1 MPQDP
6 LARMGLSR
14 SPIAKLFKPT
24 PEQMEE
30 PQMTEDMRSFAIQQ
44 QAIDTQ
50 LRNLQK
56 QNVEQQNA
64 LAAEQAAQ
72 QYYQQPASARERFLE
87 ENQQALGASTG
98 AGIYR
103 GQMLQQRQATLSDK
117 TLAPHIA
124 KSIPVEVRGEY
135 WNRITAGQSP
145 TEAKDAVEVMA
156 YNRDLRS
163 KLAEVMSPEEI
174 NKKYGSDA
182 APLDPAVITYEISQR
197 KSTGS
202 GRTDPKMDAL
212 DRLVRLTTDRA
223 KSFMIEGVGAPTKP
237 EDPVADPAGAA
248 LYEQYSAAK
257 ADADKATEAY
267 RKYLSGIGMP
277 ELEQKAA
284 PPPAGAGA
292 VTPPSTAAAGGIG
305 AAAAGGGIGIRDTIK
320 GALKTPEEVLRVDD
334 KEILADLESPDADEN
349 TFMATIND
357 PRASIEVKKKAAER
371 MRQIAEKPKKLMIGL
386 GEAERRKEKLVSMAD
401 EAEKVVRMYPEVEKY
416 KKAWTA
422 EKSKIEDWIKDYA
435 DHMGFDVD
443 SLTISLAENEPV
455 KKRDV
460 FDTQAPKETYRSRF
474 QKYLKDKFGEDVLA
488 RKAEKL
494 EPFKDSEFAK
504 ELGMK
509 TEAFTSY
516 TPTGLLAQFAQ
527 NLDILPG
534 GGSKK
539 YRDVLDA
546 YLGEKKQV
554 AAQPAGGSVTAPSK
568 PTKIKKVTEI
578 TPTP

>member
-50 LRNLQK
+50 LKNLQK

-124 KSIPVEVRGEY
+124 KSIPIEVRGEY
-135 WNRITAGQSP
+135 WNRVTAGQSP

-202 GRTDPKMDAL
+202 GRTDPKMEAL

-237 EDPVADPAGAA
+237 KDPVADPEGAA

-257 ADADKATEAY
+257 ADADKYTEAY

-277 ELEQKAA
+277 ELEQETA
-284 PPPAGAGA
+284 PPPAAAGA
-292 VTPPSTAAAGGIG
+292 VTPPAAVGGTGAAGGMG
-305 AAAAGGGIGIRDTIK
+305 AGVPGAVGVAPAGKPFTETMKQLAGGVTEVLPKLSEKEELELVSGISDSPEALIGVIRSDQK
-320 GALKTPEEVLRVDD
+320 SLKAKEAALKKLQEFEKKLPNFVFTEGTPQQIEEIKQNLPQLIEEAKNEINLVPVKRMVDKAWETEKNNISSQIEAFAKAIRVSPKLAEEWIANDTPYTTQFD
-334 KEILADLESPDADEN
+334 PTSDTRPRTVGTREYFGEFLQNMTGKGFSDEADILKRFTNLPG
-349 TFMATIND
+349 
-357 PRASIEVKKKAAER
+357 EVKVGAWR
-371 MRQIAEKPKKLMIGL
+371 YLL
-386 GEAERRKEKLVSMAD
+386 GKGKT
-401 EAEKVVRMYPEVEKY
+401 Y
-416 KKAWTA
+416 
-422 EKSKIEDWIKDYA
+422 EDI
-435 DHMGFDVD
+435 
-443 SLTISLAENEPV
+443 
-455 KKRDV
+455 
-460 FDTQAPKETYRSRF
+460 
-474 QKYLKDKFGEDVLA
+474 
-488 RKAEKL
+488 
-494 EPFKDSEFAK
+494 
-504 ELGMK
+504 
-509 TEAFTSY
+509 
-516 TPTGLLAQFAQ
+516 
-527 NLDILPG
+527 
-534 GGSKK
+534 
-539 YRDVLDA
+539 LDA
-546 YLGEKKQV
+546 YLFDKKPSV
-554 AAQPAGGSVTAPSK
+554 AGGVGKANASTPQAAPVGELN
-568 PTKIKKVTEI
+568 IKKVTI
-578 TPTP
+578 KTP